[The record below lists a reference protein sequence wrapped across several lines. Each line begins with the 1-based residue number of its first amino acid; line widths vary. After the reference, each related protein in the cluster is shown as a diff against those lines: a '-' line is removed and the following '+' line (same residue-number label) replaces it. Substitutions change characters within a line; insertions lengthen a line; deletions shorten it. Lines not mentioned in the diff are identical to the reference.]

1 MEPTTSSNRT
11 SPFTLKTMLTYL
23 TFNDYTFSLHELL
36 RYGITTILVLT
47 MALYTFSSQIVL
59 ILLLIVLLTFVLV
72 YIAVTRA
79 KDSLNLNRP
88 IDPEKLR
95 RVRDVHTTRRAD

>member
-1 MEPTTSSNRT
+1 MDGSQQSTSQ
-11 SPFTLKTMLTYL
+11 PFTLKTVLAWL
-23 TFNDYTFSLHELL
+23 TFSNYTFSLHELL
-36 RYGITTILVLT
+36 RYGITTTLILT

-59 ILLLIVLLTFVLV
+59 ILLLMVLLMFVVV
-72 YIAVTRA
+72 YIAITRT

-95 RVRDVHTTRRAD
+95 RVRDVYSTRRAD